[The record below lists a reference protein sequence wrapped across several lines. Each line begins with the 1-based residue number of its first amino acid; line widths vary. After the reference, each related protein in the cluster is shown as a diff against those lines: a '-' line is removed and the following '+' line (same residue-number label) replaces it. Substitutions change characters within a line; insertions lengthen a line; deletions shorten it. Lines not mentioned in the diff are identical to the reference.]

1 MPQHD
6 PETERIRSIYD
17 RRSARP
23 PAGSVGPDLRW
34 VCSQAEGDTLEIG
47 IGQGRTLACYPPDVR
62 LSAIELSPMA
72 LSSAVATARRLGIRA
87 DLREGDATALPYPG
101 EHFDTVV
108 FAFSLCT
115 IPDDRRAMAEAVRVL
130 RSGGRL
136 ALVEHVR
143 SPRLLVRGLERAL
156 EPLALR
162 RMGDHLMRE
171 PLDLVVAE
179 ELEVEFLQRRL
190 LGVVERLIA
199 RKPFDNQLAEAV

>member
-1 MPQHD
+1 MPQRD

-17 RRSARP
+17 RRSAKT
-23 PAGSVGPDLRW
+23 PAPSVGPDLRW

-72 LSSAVATARRLGIRA
+72 LASVVATARRIGMRA

-143 SPRLLVRGLERAL
+143 SPRLLVRGVERAL